1 MTDDAEVNIHPL
13 HDDRHD
19 NIFADDDAL
28 DFIIYEELEKQGR
41 ERQDG
46 KGGCFGFV
54 VLLLLP
60 VASVMLLSWK

>member
-1 MTDDAEVNIHPL
+1 M

-28 DFIIYEELEKQGR
+28 DFIIYEDLEKQDR
-41 ERQDG
+41 ERKGG
-46 KGGCFGFV
+46 KGGCFGIV

-60 VASVMLLSWK
+60 VASVIFLSWK